1 MAFRSNSYQQFS
13 MEDSLNHLTDRERK
27 MLEKSWAVPFAE
39 IVFPAIEEEP
49 FSVLYSNKAS
59 RPNTP
64 VNVLVGALILKE
76 LLNLTDDEVV
86 ESLMF
91 DIRFQYALHTTSFK
105 EQPLSDRS
113 LGRFRERNTAYE
125 AEHKVDLIKNCIMSL
140 TDELS
145 VLMGIAGNLKR
156 MDSFMVASN
165 IKHMSRLEL
174 LYTSV
179 ANLVKQVER
188 KGQDTVPKT
197 LKHYLEE
204 DDRNEMI
211 YHRRSEEVDSRI
223 DEVLRDA
230 KRILR
235 TCQNNYDQDS
245 EYLLLLRVLR
255 EQTRIDETGNYELKS
270 SDDNTFASDTVQN
283 PADPDATYRIKGS
296 GSHIGYVAN
305 VVESSSENGSLIT
318 SWQYEQ
324 NTYSDSR
331 FLRDYLAEKSERIE
345 NELLVADGAYAS
357 LENQELARE
366 QGVELITTDLVG
378 RKPKDILADF
388 IFSADGKRVLAC
400 AAGHSPK
407 SCSYMEQT
415 KTCRISFHKTLCE
428 NCTYRSACQPNFKKF
443 TAVMCVSSKAKAR
456 AESLRLMKTDKYRKL
471 ARYRNGVESIPSLF
485 KRKYKVDDMPVR
497 THLKSKLFFNLKV
510 AANNVKKFLTFNSRD
525 KCALNAQISL
535 NPV

>member
-27 MLEKSWAVPFAE
+27 MLEKSWAVPFSE
-39 IVFPAIEEEP
+39 IIFPAIEEEP

-125 AEHKVDLIKNCIMSL
+125 AEHKVDLLKNCIMSL

-165 IKHMSRLEL
+165 IKRMSRLEL

-179 ANLVKQVER
+179 ANLVKRIDE

-204 DDRNEMI
+204 NDRNEMI

-255 EQTRIDETGNYELKS
+255 
-270 SDDNTFASDTVQN
+270 
-283 PADPDATYRIKGS
+283 
-296 GSHIGYVAN
+296 AN
-305 VVESSSENGSLIT
+305 
-318 SWQYEQ
+318 
-324 NTYSDSR
+324 
-331 FLRDYLAEKSERIE
+331 
-345 NELLVADGAYAS
+345 
-357 LENQELARE
+357 
-366 QGVELITTDLVG
+366 
-378 RKPKDILADF
+378 
-388 IFSADGKRVLAC
+388 
-400 AAGHSPK
+400 
-407 SCSYMEQT
+407 
-415 KTCRISFHKTLCE
+415 
-428 NCTYRSACQPNFKKF
+428 
-443 TAVMCVSSKAKAR
+443 
-456 AESLRLMKTDKYRKL
+456 
-471 ARYRNGVESIPSLF
+471 
-485 KRKYKVDDMPVR
+485 
-497 THLKSKLFFNLKV
+497 
-510 AANNVKKFLTFNSRD
+510 
-525 KCALNAQISL
+525 
-535 NPV
+535 